1 MFFEP
6 FPSFRSWKIGI
17 PRSANTAI
25 ILSLLK
31 WKIELDYFYCN
42 HGRQKILKSG
52 GAHSKGHIISEWIY
66 DIFVFPNYQ
75 QIYLMDF
82 CPGRLFMLG
91 ILPTHLSELSHLEKN
106 NNIKYLVYINLQGRN
121 PSDFFVGNLE
131 KSRLVKFIPTLSGL

>member
-1 MFFEP
+1 
-6 FPSFRSWKIGI
+6 
-17 PRSANTAI
+17 
-25 ILSLLK
+25 
-31 WKIELDYFYCN
+31 
-42 HGRQKILKSG
+42 
-52 GAHSKGHIISEWIY
+52 
-66 DIFVFPNYQ
+66 
-75 QIYLMDF
+75 MDF